1 MLLML
6 RIELTLLLRIVLLMT
21 IMVKEPLLVS
31 ASLTTPTTTA
41 TTASSTT
48 APIAAPTSSSTS
60 SSSAFWTRKVA
71 RLLYQLLRLP
81 TIIGH
86 WWRRM
91 PAFQPVV
98 VRLSWLL
105 LQAIRAGRLRSDF
118 RYAAYVWHIIS
129 DIFVVRDAVEVIRV
143 VTNYD
148 YFLSRANNFTLWL
161 LLKFLCL
168 GLVNSKNL
176 ERRRLL
182 LCFLILMLV

>member
-1 MLLML
+1 
-6 RIELTLLLRIVLLMT
+6 
-21 IMVKEPLLVS
+21 
-31 ASLTTPTTTA
+31 
-41 TTASSTT
+41 
-48 APIAAPTSSSTS
+48 
-60 SSSAFWTRKVA
+60 
-71 RLLYQLLRLP
+71 
-81 TIIGH
+81 
-86 WWRRM
+86 M

-118 RYAAYVWHIIS
+118 GYAAYVWHIIS
-129 DIFVVRDAVEVIRV
+129 DTLVVSDAVEVIRV
-143 VTNYD
+143 VTDDD
-148 YFLSRANNFTLWL
+148 YLLSRAYNLTLWL